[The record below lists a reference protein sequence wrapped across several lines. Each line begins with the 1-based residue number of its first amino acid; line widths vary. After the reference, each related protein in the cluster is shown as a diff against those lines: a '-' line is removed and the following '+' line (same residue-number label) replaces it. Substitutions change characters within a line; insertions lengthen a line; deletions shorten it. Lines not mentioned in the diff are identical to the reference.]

1 MIRAELRFKNASFIN
16 ALKNADYDSVKD
28 FSRKSGISYNRLI
41 AYANLNHLFDKST
54 NARHQMVLL
63 LESDEWTL
71 FEQYRE
77 VVEKTKGTSNKMTTD
92 IPVEKLIYLS
102 SEKMLQLQEP
112 KEIEQDMIYTESLNM
127 DMNSVLKTLRP
138 REANMIRMY
147 FGIGRER
154 NLTVDEIAQEFDL
167 TKERVRQII
176 DKAIRRLRH
185 VSRSEL
191 LRTYLNGS

>member
-41 AYANLNHLFDKST
+41 AYANHNHLFDKST

-77 VVEKTKGTSNKMTTD
+77 LIEKTKGTSNKVVTD

-102 SEKMLQLQEP
+102 SKKMLQLQEP
-112 KEIEQDMIYTESLNM
+112 KEIEQELLYTEPLNISLL
-127 DMNSVLKTLRP
+127 V
-138 REANMIRMY
+138 I
-147 FGIGRER
+147 
-154 NLTVDEIAQEFDL
+154 
-167 TKERVRQII
+167 
-176 DKAIRRLRH
+176 
-185 VSRSEL
+185 
-191 LRTYLNGS
+191 